1 MWWNARQLLMPDP
14 QNEQA
19 QAVRLECDRRTMAQL
34 SSPMYSADSAGRIV
48 IEAKRDIKRRSG
60 VSPDRAEAILLA
72 LYQPPGSH
80 SGDAIA
86 PIVIDQISPWDLSS
100 I

>member
-1 MWWNARQLLMPDP
+1 MPDP
-14 QNEQA
+14 MADNA
-19 QAVRLECDRRTMAQL
+19 QQVRLEVDRRTMAQL

-48 IEAKRDIKRRSG
+48 IESKREIKRRSG

-72 LYQPPGSH
+72 LFSPPGSFT
-80 SGDAIA
+80 GDAIT